1 MIEEAK
7 KARTIDEM
15 LDKVEDSGM
24 SVTKLIGKAKSQW
37 KRSKAQ
43 TVYTDEISK
52 EEQKLFADDYELVRL
67 VLEKIDIDR
76 QINEHIDT
84 ILKMHRAEI
93 NERAKQRAIDEGMAV
108 KEEKV
113 I

>member
-1 MIEEAK
+1 MIEGLPEK
-7 KARTIDEM
+7 IE
-15 LDKVEDSGM
+15 ESGM

-76 QINEHIDT
+76 QINEHIDF
-84 ILKMHRAEI
+84 ILKNHRAGI
-93 NERAKQRAIDEGMAV
+93 IERAKQRAIDEGMAV
-108 KEEKV
+108 KAGKE
-113 I
+113 

>member
-1 MIEEAK
+1 MIEGLPEK
-7 KARTIDEM
+7 IE
-15 LDKVEDSGM
+15 ESGM

-84 ILKMHRAEI
+84 ILGEHRKYLLLIEKKNAHGEEIDISAECPLS
-93 NERAKQRAIDEGMAV
+93 RQV
-108 KEEKV
+108 LKE
-113 I
+113 

>member
-1 MIEEAK
+1 ME
-7 KARTIDEM
+7 IDVDM
-15 LDKVEDSGM
+15 KNKVEQSGM
-24 SVTKLIGKAKSQW
+24 SVTKLIGKAKSAW

-67 VLEKIDIDR
+67 VLAKMDIDR

-93 NERAKQRAIDEGMAV
+93 IEKAEQKAFDEGMAV

>member
-1 MIEEAK
+1 MIEGLPEK
-7 KARTIDEM
+7 IEK
-15 LDKVEDSGM
+15 SGM

-67 VLEKIDIDR
+67 VLAKIDIDR

-84 ILKMHRAEI
+84 ILKEHRGGIQQKIEEMKKI
-93 NERAKQRAIDEGMAV
+93 SEGMAV